1 MGWGLLPVSS
11 LLAAVMVEAGAAIDR
26 GPTNLGIVSTL
37 SGMILHVRA
46 TDMNTED
53 VPDIVVCRTF
63 SRLIFTFAIRH
74 RNATCKSTKFS
85 PAK

>member
-1 MGWGLLPVSS
+1 
-11 LLAAVMVEAGAAIDR
+11 MVEAGAALDR
-26 GPTNLGIVSTL
+26 GPTSLGIVSTL

-53 VPDIVVCRTF
+53 VPDIVVSRTF
-63 SRLIFTFAIRH
+63 SGLIFTDITFTIRH
-74 RNATCKSTKFS
+74 GNAKFTKFS